1 MVIVDLATNYA
12 LLLWH
17 MLWPITFGLA
27 LSSLVRSYVPKE
39 TIVSKLGHN
48 RLKSAGLAI
57 ALGMASSV
65 CNYATIGVGHT
76 LRKKG
81 ASWSNSLA
89 FMITST
95 DVGIAMM
102 VTVYGFLGILFLEI
116 MVLTSL
122 SFIIAAYFLA
132 MVLHMPAPEATA
144 ENAQEMKNSASA
156 WRRACIFFHDDL
168 SMTRKDILVG
178 LLIASSV
185 SVLMPSS
192 WWELL
197 FWNTQEHG
205 FLAWLWNA
213 IVGVI
218 IAVITFGCSIGN
230 VSLAAVMWWNGVSP
244 GGVMGF
250 LLSGLVTF
258 PMLRMSYKYY
268 GLAVTIKQ
276 TTVLVLG
283 VVLSCLLMDGILDNA
298 SVYLVRSHIIA
309 TMSSMTGIITTS
321 VLDLVLGGLGCL
333 MYWQGKTGAAMSM

>member
-1 MVIVDLATNYA
+1 MVIIDLISSYA

-17 MLWPITFGLA
+17 MIWPISFGLT
-27 LSSLVRSYVPKE
+27 LSALVRSYIPRQ
-39 TIVSKLGHN
+39 TIIRRLGHN
-48 RLKSAGLAI
+48 HLESACLAVT
-57 ALGMASSV
+57 LGAVSSV
-65 CNYATIGVGHT
+65 CNYATIGMGHT
-76 LRKKG
+76 LREKG
-81 ASWSNSLA
+81 ASWSNALA

-95 DVGIAMM
+95 NVGITMM
-102 VTVYGFLGILFLEI
+102 VAVYGFLGILFLEI

-122 SFIIAAYFLA
+122 AFIIIAYFLA
-132 MVLHMPAPEATA
+132 MILKMPAPDVGVEDT
-144 ENAQEMKNSASA
+144 EEGITGVKVWQQ
-156 WRRACIFFHDDL
+156 ACTFFHNDL

-178 LLIASSV
+178 LLVASSV

-197 FWNTQEHG
+197 FWNAQEHG

-268 GLAVTIKQ
+268 GLPVTIRL
-276 TTVLVLG
+276 TIVLVLG
-283 VVLSCLLMDGILDNA
+283 VVLSCLLMDCILDNG
-298 SVYLVRSHIIA
+298 SIYLVRSHVIA
-309 TMSSMTGIITTS
+309 TRSSMEGIITTS
-321 VLDLVLGGLGCL
+321 VLDLVIGGLGCF
-333 MYWQGKTGAAMSM
+333 MYWQGKSGSSM